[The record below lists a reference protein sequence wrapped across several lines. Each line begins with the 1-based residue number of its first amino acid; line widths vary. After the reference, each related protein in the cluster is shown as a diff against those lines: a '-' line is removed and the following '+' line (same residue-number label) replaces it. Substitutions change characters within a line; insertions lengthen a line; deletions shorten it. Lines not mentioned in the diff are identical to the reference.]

1 MKDQNPDKENTFR
14 ITLLERAIAIAL
26 ESHQGQ
32 IDKAGKAYILHP
44 LRVMLA
50 MKSEEEMIVAVL
62 HDAVEDSNVTL
73 EDLKLLDF
81 SAEIIDAIACIAKKS
96 GGPYFDYIQRIKKN
110 SLASRVKIADLRDN
124 MNLQRIP
131 NPKQEDF
138 DRVEKYK
145 KALAILQDEE

>member
-1 MKDQNPDKENTFR
+1 M
-14 ITLLERAIAIAL
+14 TLLERAIVIAM

-44 LRVMLA
+44 LRVMLV
-50 MKSEEEMIVAVL
+50 MKTEEEMIVAVL

-73 EDLKLLDF
+73 EDLKFQGFPEDVLG
-81 SAEIIDAIACIAKKS
+81 AIACITKKS
-96 GGPYFDYIQRIKKN
+96 GEPYYDYIQRIKKN
-110 SLASRVKIADLRDN
+110 PLAFRVKIADLRDN

-131 NPKQEDF
+131 NPKPEDF

>member
-1 MKDQNPDKENTFR
+1 M
-14 ITLLERAIAIAL
+14 TLLERAIAIAL

-32 IDKAGKAYILHP
+32 IDKAGKSYILHP

-50 MKSEEEMIVAVL
+50 MKAEQEMIVAVL

-73 EDLKLLDF
+73 EDLKLQGF
-81 SAEIIDAIACIAKKS
+81 PSEIIDAIACIAKRS
-96 GGPYFDYIQRIKKN
+96 GEPYFDYIQRIMKN
-110 SLASRVKIADLRDN
+110 PLASRVKIADLLDN

-131 NPKQEDF
+131 NPMQEDF

-145 KALAILQDEE
+145 NALAILQDEE

>member
-1 MKDQNPDKENTFR
+1 M
-14 ITLLERAIAIAL
+14 TLLERAIVIAL

-32 IDKAGKAYILHP
+32 TDKAGKAYILHP

-50 MKSEEEMIVAVL
+50 MKVEEEMIVAVL

-73 EDLKLLDF
+73 EDLKSQGF
-81 SAEIIDAIACIAKKS
+81 PGEIIDAIACIAKKS
-96 GGPYFDYIQRIKKN
+96 GEPYFDYIQRIRNN
-110 SLASRVKIADLRDN
+110 SLASRVKIADLLDN

-131 NPKQEDF
+131 NPKQDDF

>member
-1 MKDQNPDKENTFR
+1 M
-14 ITLLERAIAIAL
+14 TLLERAIAIAL

-50 MKSEEEMIVAVL
+50 MKAEEEMIVAVL

-73 EDLKLLDF
+73 EDIKLRGF
-81 SAEIIDAIACIAKKS
+81 SEDVLGAIACIAKKS
-96 GGPYFDYIQRIKKN
+96 GEPYFDYIQRIQKN
-110 SLASRVKIADLRDN
+110 PLASRVKIADLRDN
-124 MNLQRIP
+124 MNLQRIA
-131 NPKQEDF
+131 NPKQEDL